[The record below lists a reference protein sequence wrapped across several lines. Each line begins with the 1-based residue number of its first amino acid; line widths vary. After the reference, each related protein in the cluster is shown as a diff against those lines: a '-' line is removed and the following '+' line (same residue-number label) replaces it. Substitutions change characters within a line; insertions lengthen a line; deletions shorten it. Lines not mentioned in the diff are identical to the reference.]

1 MACTDEGN
9 QTMID
14 IHTHIL
20 PELDDGANSVEE
32 AKSML
37 MLQRQ
42 QGVDRIFLTPHF
54 YPEEMDLET
63 FLHQREISWNR
74 LAEALEPEVLAGLR
88 LGAEVHY
95 SPNILQLDVRQL
107 TLGKSDYLLLEFSHH
122 RYPVYM
128 EEVIS
133 ELQERGI
140 IPILA
145 HVERF
150 PYFRREPQ
158 LLAKLVDLGCLC
170 QVSAGALFLRRDNG
184 FARAC
189 LEHDLAQIVAS
200 DAHNLTTR
208 TPCMDEVFR
217 LPDHLR
223 DKIDVFSQVVWE
235 DAVPPPVSP
244 SPVRKGIWGYR

>member
-1 MACTDEGN
+1 
-9 QTMID
+9 MID

-32 AKSML
+32 ARSML

-54 YPEEMDLET
+54 YPEEMALET
-63 FLHQREISWNR
+63 FLHERGISWNR
-74 LAEALEPEVLAGLR
+74 LVEELDPEALAGLR

-95 SPNILQLDVRQL
+95 SPNLLQLDVRRL
-107 TLGKSDYLLLEFSHH
+107 TLGASDYLLLEFSHH
-122 RYPVYM
+122 RYPVYI

-133 ELQERGI
+133 ELQEQGI

-158 LLAKLVDLGCLC
+158 LLAKLMDLGCLG
-170 QVSAGALFLRRDNG
+170 QVSAGALFHRRDNG

-200 DAHNLTTR
+200 DAHNLTGR
-208 TPCMDEVFR
+208 TPCMKEVSR

-223 DKIDVFSQVVWE
+223 DKIDVFSQVIWE
-235 DAVPPPVSP
+235 DAVPPPVRP
-244 SPVRKGIWGYR
+244 SQVRKGIWGYR